1 MQKVYYEIIIIIN
14 RWKAEIRRKVK
25 KQVSGRIP
33 SIVIL
38 TVTLLGNNWTRW
50 WELQTYKKKHEVF
63 KRRGIICEFFLLK
76 KQIRFYLYYY

>member
-14 RWKAEIRRKVK
+14 RWKTEIRRKVK
-25 KQVSGRIP
+25 KQVSSRIP

-50 WELQTYKKKHEVF
+50 WELQTYRKNMKYSNAEVLYVN
-63 KRRGIICEFFLLK
+63 FF
-76 KQIRFYLYYY
+76 Y